1 MALESRFHELNV
13 SEILTPSETSVSPQA
28 IDALS
33 AILCSYNS
41 PDDVYNSLGKEALNS
56 IMIDADPELQ
66 EHFKEGQQ
74 KLDGEPGHFILK
86 RTGLEKLSLP
96 LAQLTAIAVSSFFGH
111 PTKPSPRSPVIAW
124 PIDYTAEDGT
134 PGLTF
139 SQTNAE
145 ATMHT
150 DTQYFSEP
158 EPYFG
163 LFCIKPAK
171 DGGGMSQVIDSRI
184 VLNNLAEVD
193 GEDLLTELARPFPF
207 RVPAIF
213 TKDPH
218 NQLLEITWAPIVSSN
233 GIRYRKD
240 TLVDA
245 LSVDGISVPDT
256 QLSALE
262 IFEEALTRAP
272 VTNYNL
278 GAGDVLFV
286 NNHRLLHGRTAF
298 QDPDR
303 LMLRVRVK

>member
-1 MALESRFHELNV
+1 MVLESRFPELNV
-13 SEILTPSETSVSPQA
+13 PEILNPGETSISPHA
-28 IDALS
+28 IEALS

-41 PDDVYNSLGKEALNS
+41 PDDVFNSLGEDPLVS
-56 IMIDADPELQ
+56 IMKATDPELS
-66 EHFKEGQQ
+66 EHLSEGKQ
-74 KLDGEPGHFILK
+74 KLDGEPGHFILR

-134 PGLTF
+134 PGVTF

-145 ATMHT
+145 ASMHT

-171 DGGGMSQVIDSRI
+171 DGGGMSQVIDSRV
-184 VLNNLAEVD
+184 VLNNLSEVD

-207 RVPAIF
+207 RVPNIF
-213 TKDPH
+213 TKDPY
-218 NQLLEITWAPIVSSN
+218 NQVPEITWAPIISSN

-240 TLVDA
+240 TLISA
-245 LSVDGISVPDT
+245 LSVDGVSVPDS

-262 IFEEALTRAP
+262 SFEEALGRAP
-272 VTNYNL
+272 ITNYKL

-298 QDPDR
+298 EDADR